1 MALKFEG
8 QAKQPALKYGHIL
21 SAFHRRV
28 WAILPEK
35 FAVIQSFLQLKAA
48 GGTVSAE
55 QLALVKRPM
64 RRPYLLEL
72 DGSAQP
78 LLAGAIPHEAKDDS
92 PEWDGAAAKDRLA
105 KWASSDGSGDKD
117 KIDWAKYRR
126 GFAWYDSDNA
136 ENFGSYKFPH
146 HDIKNDKLTLVW
158 GGVKAAM
165 GSLLGARGGS
175 SIPAGDRKGVYD
187 HLAAHYKEFDK
198 EPPEY
203 HSEADVTIEASEAN
217 GGKVVAAG
225 DARTKDGSTI
235 AVLPLTGTISH
246 RMGMLSEASGGIST
260 ERFTQWLRAAAADP
274 SVKAIVIDAD
284 SPGGTVDGV
293 PELAD
298 EIART
303 NKSKP
308 VVGVANSMAASA
320 AYWLLSQC
328 GELVVTPSGE
338 VGSVGVFA
346 SHEDISKMYDQIG
359 VKVNLIAAGKFK
371 TEGNPYEPLSDDAR
385 QALQGQVNDFYDLFT
400 KAVARGR
407 NTDQKTVKAGFGEG
421 RMLLAAQ
428 AVKENMADRVATLDQ
443 TLAKLGAKNSSAKAM
458 AFAAADDEMDEK
470 HSPLPD
476 QNDPDND
483 DDDDGCAC
491 PCEGCRAD
499 NCEECSNEVCADPN
513 CAHEP
518 RAEEMPD
525 VAALDWKAKL
535 AARRRALSLL

>member
-1 MALKFEG
+1 MP
-8 QAKQPALKYGHIL
+8 QTIKYGHIL
-21 SAFHRRV
+21 SAFSRAV

-35 FAVIQSFLQLKAA
+35 FAVIHSFLQLKAA
-48 GGTVSAE
+48 GGEVSAE
-55 QLALVKRPM
+55 QLALVKRPA
-64 RRPYLLEL
+64 RQPYLLEVA
-72 DGSAQP
+72 GTV
-78 LLAGAIPHEAKDDS
+78 LAGAVPYEKAEAKDDS
-92 PEWDGAAAKDRLA
+92 PDWDGSAAKDHLA

-117 KIDWAKYRR
+117 KIDWGKYRQ

-146 HDIKNDKLTLVW
+146 HDVKNDKLTLVW

-165 GSLLGARGGS
+165 GALLGSRGGA
-175 SIPAGDRKGVYD
+175 SIPSGDRKAVYD
-187 HLAAHYKEFDK
+187 HLAKHYKEFEKD
-198 EPPEY
+198 PPEY
-203 HSEADVTIEASEAN
+203 HSEGGLAIEASTGNA
-217 GGKVVAAG
+217 AAG
-225 DARTKDGSTI
+225 DPRTKDGSTI

-260 ERFTQWLRAAAADP
+260 ERFTQWLRAAVADP
-274 SVKAIVIDAD
+274 SVKAIVIDSD

-298 EIART
+298 EIAKAT
-303 NKSKP
+303 KTKP

-328 GELVVTPSGE
+328 SELVCTPSGC

-346 SHEDISKMYDQIG
+346 SHEDVSKMYDQIG
-359 VKVNLIAAGKFK
+359 VKVNLISAGKFK

-385 QALQGQVNDFYDLFT
+385 QALQGQVNDYYDLFT

-421 RMLLAAQ
+421 RMLLAQQ

-443 TLAKLGAKNSSAKAM
+443 TLAKLGAKNGSPKAM
-458 AFAAADDEMDEK
+458 AFAAAVIADDEMDEDN
-470 HSPLPD
+470 SPLPD
-476 QNDPDND
+476 NDGDNDPDDSD
-483 DDDDGCAC
+483 DDTCAC
-491 PCEGCRAD
+491 KCEACRATPP
-499 NCEECSNEVCADPN
+499 NCEECSNEVCADEN
-513 CAHEP
+513 CAHDP
-518 RAEEMPD
+518 RAKAMPD

-535 AARRRALSLL
+535 NARRRALNLG